1 MDNEFLK
8 SIIGLGGMLLIVALV
23 QLFKPFVKDT
33 RYYPLIAIAWG
44 LLINLLAAWGLGIT
58 ARADWVVAFIMGI
71 LVGLAASGLYSAGST
86 LKEGDMANK
95 SLRIGTPTPPGPG
108 Q

>member
-8 SIIGLGGMLLIVALV
+8 SIIGLVGVPVILALV

-33 RYYPLIAIAWG
+33 RYYPLIGVCLG
-44 LLINLLAAWGLGIT
+44 LVINLVAAWGIGIT
-58 ARADWVVAFIMGI
+58 ARVDWVVASFQGI
-71 LVGLAASGLYSAGST
+71 LAGLAASGLYSYGST
-86 LKEGDMANK
+86 LAEGDMANK
-95 SLRIGTPTPPGPG
+95 SLRIGTPTPPGPA

>member
-1 MDNEFLK
+1 MDNEVLK
-8 SIIGLGGMLLIVALV
+8 SLIGLGGVVVIVGLV
-23 QLFKPFVKDT
+23 QVFKPFVKDT

-44 LLINLLAAWGLGIT
+44 LVINMGAAWGIGIT
-58 ARADWVVAFIMGI
+58 ARVDWVVAALQSI
-71 LVGLAASGLYSAGST
+71 LAGLAASGLYSYGST